1 MLRIVTGKYLFI
13 KVPSYYCRN
22 KKYKE
27 IYKGYTL
34 MEMSV
39 YNSNYKLGIDTSVL
53 KQVSAEILKRAEAKN
68 SQYNTSSF
76 NSVLKNTD
84 IGVDLYKGQVD
95 STTAKQIALNNS
107 GLQIQLSQN
116 ALKAISFLNS
126 QAAIQNVQ
134 KSVEGKMTVAVNEI
148 NGQPSKTETTPV
160 FNSIVANST
169 SKDKNGSNPFYHGEL
184 LMQNSKKGNKI
195 EDAESIFNA

>member
-1 MLRIVTGKYLFI
+1 
-13 KVPSYYCRN
+13 
-22 KKYKE
+22 
-27 IYKGYTL
+27 

-95 STTAKQIALNNS
+95 SATAKQIALNNS

>member
-1 MLRIVTGKYLFI
+1 
-13 KVPSYYCRN
+13 
-22 KKYKE
+22 
-27 IYKGYTL
+27 

-107 GLQIQLSQN
+107 GLQI
-116 ALKAISFLNS
+116 
-126 QAAIQNVQ
+126 
-134 KSVEGKMTVAVNEI
+134 
-148 NGQPSKTETTPV
+148 
-160 FNSIVANST
+160 
-169 SKDKNGSNPFYHGEL
+169 
-184 LMQNSKKGNKI
+184 
-195 EDAESIFNA
+195 